1 MERRRSSDSSSAMS
15 SINAA
20 RRISNLTAE
29 QAEKKRA
36 IDRDNQ
42 RHHRAKNKAYI
53 RSLEQKI
60 LELTGRLREAE
71 SLIDHYENEK
81 VNNGKGVSGPPYWST
96 TLSPPPSLDLEHNDL
111 SVQTAG
117 VPTQRAAPT
126 DQRALYSLPL
136 EFGTGITINTIS
148 PSQDIRL
155 LDLGLGEGFE
165 HFTSKTLND
174 STAISQSPTSASRP
188 ADKKSLT
195 PDFVPDWQRVP
206 PHLPP
211 STKLDEVIKNITE
224 AWNSRYQKSGKQAEF
239 SASVFPSIS
248 SLLNRPDDLE
258 RDWARSFSNAV
269 AAQVFRST
277 VKTLAERIGFMY
289 TLSHLIRWL
298 VCRSKETYEKMPVML
313 RPTELQLKVPHPAWI
328 DVVVWPEARNAII
341 KDMDWGRFEEL
352 RTLSGASL
360 TVSWPYEE
368 STAFIESPDKQTMLL
383 HPVFEAHLQNPS
395 NWRWGKQ
402 VGEAFPI
409 LKPFCSG

>member
-1 MERRRSSDSSSAMS
+1 MERRSSDSSSAMS
-15 SINAA
+15 SVNAA

-53 RSLEQKI
+53 RSLEGKI

-71 SLIDHYENEK
+71 QLIDHYESEK
-81 VNNGKGVSGPPYWST
+81 ASNGKGVQGPYWST
-96 TLSPPPSLDLEHNDL
+96 TLSPPPSLDLEH
-111 SVQTAG
+111 SEPSAGMHTA
-117 VPTQRAAPT
+117 RAAPIGH
-126 DQRALYSLPL
+126 RALYSLPL

-155 LDLGLGEGFE
+155 LDLGLGDGFGE
-165 HFTSKTLND
+165 FNSRKLSD
-174 STAISQSPTSASRP
+174 STTISHSPTSASLA
-188 ADKKSLT
+188 ADEKSLT
-195 PDFVPDWQRVP
+195 PSFVPDWQRVP
-206 PHLPP
+206 PHLAPT
-211 STKLDEVIKNITE
+211 TKLDEVIKNITE

-328 DVVVWPEARNAII
+328 DVIVWPEARNAII

-352 RTLSGASL
+352 RELSGASL
-360 TVSWPYEE
+360 TVSWPYED

-395 NWRWGKQ
+395 NWRWGEK
-402 VGEAFPI
+402 VGKAFPF
-409 LKPFCSG
+409 LQPFCSG